1 MTALS
6 KHHASA
12 HKPNAKSREQKVT
25 PLPLTDN
32 DLAQLETL
40 LDQLAA
46 TLDADDVDVQHPMSL
61 DGVDGLFAALAL
73 SPSTTAIAD
82 WMSLVFGDAA
92 FDNKDM
98 TQTLRNL
105 LIRHNNSVIHLLR
118 KTDMEAFT
126 PCVSL
131 YEDDES
137 GEEYYDVSAWCTG
150 FALGYERQEDK
161 WHERMDE
168 PALAE
173 VNALIALKE
182 MNEQGEIEITDDMTE
197 SEAEFREHQMALV
210 ELMRS
215 EISDM
220 LQEPVDNLTLLIFA
234 LKGLQTVMLST
245 AKTDKRI

>member
-1 MTALS
+1 MSPQPKNHYVAQ
-6 KHHASA
+6 
-12 HKPNAKSREQKVT
+12 KPMVKSREPKAI
-25 PLPLTDN
+25 PMPLTDQE
-32 DLAQLETL
+32 LAQLETL

-73 SPSTTAIAD
+73 SPSTTAIGD
-82 WMSLVFGDAA
+82 WMSFVVGDAV
-92 FDNKDM
+92 FDDKEM

-118 KTDMEAFT
+118 KTDMDAFS

-131 YEDDES
+131 YEDDET
-137 GEEYYDVSAWCTG
+137 GEEYYDVSAWCAG

-161 WHERMDE
+161 WQERMDE

-182 MNEQGEIEITDDMTE
+182 MNEHGEIDITDDMTE

-215 EISDM
+215 EIGDM

-234 LKGLQTVMLST
+234 LKGLQTVMMS
-245 AKTDKRI
+245 AANKDKRI